1 MNSIVIGS
9 GFGGIAAAL
18 RLKAKGHKVKLIEKH
33 PDLGGRARVFKRNG
47 FIYDAG
53 PTVITAPYLINE
65 LFELFNKDPKNYIE
79 LTPLKIWYQFI
90 FEDKTK
96 FNYSGDE
103 IEMKDQI
110 EKLSKEDVNGYEK
123 LVNFT
128 KKIFDKGFLE
138 LADVPFD
145 KPFVMM
151 QQLPA
156 LLKLKSYKSV
166 YSLVSSYIKNEKLRR
181 MLSMHPLLVGGNP
194 FTTTSIYGLILYLEK
209 KWGIH
214 YSVGGTGNIIKGFEK
229 LMNEVGIEIIKN
241 TEVTEIIT
249 KNNKISGVKLNNEN
263 EIDADN
269 VVCNADPPAFYE
281 KMLSKSNENSM
292 LFNWKKNRMEYSM
305 GLFVYYFGTKKIYEN
320 VEHHTIK
327 FGNKYEE
334 HLDDIFNKKKLNNEN
349 EIGADNVVCNAD
361 PPAFYEKMLSKSNE
375 SSMLFNWKKNRM
387 EYSMG
392 LFVYYFGTKKI
403 YENVEHH
410 TIKFGNKYKEHLDDI
425 FDKKKL
431 NNDISYYLHRPT
443 ATDKTMAPEGN
454 DCFYV
459 LVPVPNNQ
467 SKINW
472 ETEGEK
478 MKNLVIEK
486 MEKDL
491 MPDLKNNIVEDFYLT
506 PDYFEKELNT
516 KFGSGFS
523 IQPKFTQSAYFRFHN
538 KSEIYDGL
546 YFVGAGT
553 HPGAGVPGVLSSA
566 KVLDKLF

>member
-18 RLKAKGHKVKLIEKH
+18 RLRAKGYNVTLIEKH
-33 PDLGGRARVFKRNG
+33 QDLGGRARVFKRNG
-47 FIYDAG
+47 FTFDGG

-65 LFELFNKDPKNYIE
+65 LFELFKKNPKDYIK
-79 LTPLKIWYQFI
+79 LSPLKIWYQFI
-90 FEDKTK
+90 FEDRSK
-96 FNYSGDE
+96 FNYSGNE
-103 IEMKDQI
+103 NEMKAQI
-110 EKLSKEDVNGYEK
+110 GELSQEDVQGYEK

-128 KKIFDKGFLE
+128 KKIFDKGFTE

-214 YSVGGTGNIIKGFEK
+214 YSMGGTGNIIKGFEK
-229 LMNEVGIEIIKN
+229 LMNEVGIKVIKGNEVKKIISKN
-241 TEVTEIIT
+241 TKIT
-249 KNNKISGVKLNNEN
+249 GVQLSNDNTIN
-263 EIDADN
+263 ADI
-269 VVCNADPPAFYE
+269 VICNADPPAVYE
-281 KMLSKSNENSM
+281 KLLDGNNNNSF
-292 LFNWKKNRMEYSM
+292 LFNWKK
-305 GLFVYYFGTKKIYEN
+305 K
-320 VEHHTIK
+320 
-327 FGNKYEE
+327 
-334 HLDDIFNKKKLNNEN
+334 
-349 EIGADNVVCNAD
+349 
-361 PPAFYEKMLSKSNE
+361 
-375 SSMLFNWKKNRM
+375 RM

-431 NNDISYYLHRPT
+431 NEDISYYLHRPS
-443 ATDKTMAPEGN
+443 ATDKSMAPEGN

-467 SKINW
+467 SGIDWN
-472 ETEGEK
+472 TEGEK
-478 MKNLVIEK
+478 MKSLIINK

-491 MPDLKNNIVEDFYLT
+491 MPNLKENIVEDFYLT
-506 PDYFEKELNT
+506 PDYFEKDLNT

-566 KVLDKLF
+566 KVLDKIL

>member
-18 RLKAKGHKVKLIEKH
+18 RLKAKGHQVKLIEKH
-33 PDLGGRARVFKRNG
+33 PDLGGRARVFKKNG
-47 FIYDAG
+47 FIFDGG

-65 LFELFNKDPKNYIE
+65 LFELFKKDPKNYIE
-79 LTPLKIWYQFI
+79 LSPLKIWYQFI
-90 FEDKTK
+90 FEDKSK

-103 IEMKDQI
+103 ANMVKQI
-110 EKLSKEDVNGYEK
+110 EDISKDDVEGYQK
-123 LVNFT
+123 LVSFT
-128 KKIFDKGFLE
+128 KKIFDKGFTE

-166 YSLVSSYIKNEKLRR
+166 YSLVSSFIKNEKLRR

-214 YSVGGTGNIIKGFEK
+214 YSMGGTGNIIKGLEK
-229 LMNEVGIEIIKN
+229 LMLEEGIDIIKN
-241 TEVTEIIT
+241 SEVTEIIS
-249 KNNKISGVKLNNEN
+249 KSNKITGIKLNNQ
-263 EIDADN
+263 EIIEAEN

-281 KMLSKSNENSM
+281 KMLKKNGQGSFI
-292 LFNWKKNRMEYSM
+292 FNWKKKRMEYSM
-305 GLFVYYFGTKKIYEN
+305 GLFVYYFGTKKVYE
-320 VEHHTIK
+320 
-327 FGNKYEE
+327 
-334 HLDDIFNKKKLNNEN
+334 D
-349 EIGADNVVCNAD
+349 
-361 PPAFYEKMLSKSNE
+361 
-375 SSMLFNWKKNRM
+375 
-387 EYSMG
+387 
-392 LFVYYFGTKKI
+392 
-403 YENVEHH
+403 VEHH
-410 TIKFGNKYKEHLDDI
+410 TIKFGNKYKEHLQDI
-425 FDKKKL
+425 FNNKKL
-431 NNDISYYLHRPT
+431 NNDISYYLHRPS
-443 ATDKTMAPEGN
+443 ATDKSMAPEGN

-467 SKINW
+467 SKIDW
-472 ETEGEK
+472 RTEGEN
-478 MKNLVIEK
+478 MKNLVIDK

-491 MPDLKNNIVEDFYLT
+491 MPNLRENIVADFYLT

-566 KVLDKLF
+566 KVLDKLL

>member
-18 RLKAKGHKVKLIEKH
+18 RLRAKGHEVTIIEKH
-33 PDLGGRARVFKRNG
+33 PDLGGRARVFKKNG
-47 FIYDAG
+47 FTFDGG

-65 LFELFNKDPKNYIE
+65 LFDLFKKDPKDYIK

-96 FNYSGDE
+96 FNYSGNE
-103 IEMKDQI
+103 SEMKDQI
-110 EKLSKEDVNGYEK
+110 EKINIKDVKGYER
-123 LVNFT
+123 LVSFT
-128 KKIFDKGFLE
+128 KKIFDKGFTE

-166 YSLVSSYIKNEKLRR
+166 YSLVSSYIQSEKLRR

-194 FTTTSIYGLILYLEK
+194 FSTTSIYGLILYLEK

-214 YSVGGTGNIIKGFEK
+214 YSMGGTGNIIKGYEK
-229 LMNEVGIEIIKN
+229 LMNEVGIKILKES
-241 TEVTEIIT
+241 EVTKIIS
-249 KNNKISGVKLNNEN
+249 KNNKISGVQVNNQTD
-263 EIDADN
+263 IDADN
-269 VVCNADPPAFYE
+269 VICNADPPAVYE
-281 KMLSKSNENSM
+281 KLLNQNNNNS
-292 LFNWKKNRMEYSM
+292 F
-305 GLFVYYFGTKKIYEN
+305 
-320 VEHHTIK
+320 
-327 FGNKYEE
+327 
-334 HLDDIFNKKKLNNEN
+334 
-349 EIGADNVVCNAD
+349 
-361 PPAFYEKMLSKSNE
+361 
-375 SSMLFNWKKNRM
+375 LFNWKKNRM

-431 NNDISYYLHRPT
+431 NEDISYYLHRPT
-443 ATDKTMAPEGN
+443 ATDKSMAPEGN

-467 SKINW
+467 SKIDW
-472 ETEGEK
+472 DIEGEK
-478 MKNLVIEK
+478 MKKLVVEK

-491 MPDLKNNIVEDFYLT
+491 MPNLKENIVEDFYLT
-506 PDYFEKELNT
+506 PDYFENDLNT

-538 KSEIYDGL
+538 KSEVYDGL

-566 KVLDKLF
+566 KVLDKII

>member
-18 RLKAKGHKVKLIEKH
+18 RLKAKGHQVKLIEKH
-33 PDLGGRARVFKRNG
+33 PDLGGRARVFKKNG
-47 FIYDAG
+47 FIFDGG

-65 LFELFNKDPKNYIE
+65 LFELFKKDPKNYIE
-79 LTPLKIWYQFI
+79 LSPLKIWYQFI
-90 FEDKTK
+90 FEDKSK
-96 FNYSGDE
+96 FNYSGDDAYMVKQ
-103 IEMKDQI
+103 IKDI
-110 EKLSKEDVNGYEK
+110 SKDDVEGYQK

-128 KKIFDKGFLE
+128 KKIFDKGFTE

-166 YSLVSSYIKNEKLRR
+166 YSLVSSFIKNEKLRR

-214 YSVGGTGNIIKGFEK
+214 YSMGGTGNIVKGLEK
-229 LMNEVGIEIIKN
+229 LMLEEGIDIIKN
-241 TEVTEIIT
+241 SEVTEIIS
-249 KNNKISGVKLNNEN
+249 KSNKITGIKLNNQ
-263 EIDADN
+263 EIIEAEN

-281 KMLSKSNENSM
+281 KMLKKNGQGSFI
-292 LFNWKKNRMEYSM
+292 FNWKKKRMEYSM
-305 GLFVYYFGTKKIYEN
+305 GLFVYYFGTKK
-320 VEHHTIK
+320 V
-327 FGNKYEE
+327 
-334 HLDDIFNKKKLNNEN
+334 
-349 EIGADNVVCNAD
+349 
-361 PPAFYEKMLSKSNE
+361 
-375 SSMLFNWKKNRM
+375 
-387 EYSMG
+387 
-392 LFVYYFGTKKI
+392 

-410 TIKFGNKYKEHLDDI
+410 TIKFGNKYKEHLEDI
-425 FDKKKL
+425 FNNKKL
-431 NNDISYYLHRPT
+431 NNDISYYLHRPS
-443 ATDKTMAPEGN
+443 ATDKSMAPEGN

-467 SKINW
+467 SKIDW
-472 ETEGEK
+472 QTEGEN
-478 MKNLVIEK
+478 MKNLVIDK

-491 MPDLKNNIVEDFYLT
+491 MPNLRENIVADFYLT

-566 KVLDKLF
+566 KVLDKLL

>member
-18 RLKAKGHKVKLIEKH
+18 RLKAKGHKVTLIEKH
-33 PDLGGRARVFKRNG
+33 PDLGGRARVFRKNG
-47 FIYDAG
+47 FIFDGG

-65 LFELFNKDPKNYIE
+65 LFELFKKNPKNYIK
-79 LTPLKIWYQFI
+79 LSPLKVWYQFV
-90 FEDKTK
+90 FEDKSK
-96 FNYSGDE
+96 FNYSGNE
-103 IEMKDQI
+103 NEMKAQI
-110 EKLSKEDVNGYEK
+110 KELNKEDVKGYEK

-128 KKIFDKGFLE
+128 KKIFDKGFTE
-138 LADVPFD
+138 LADIPFD

-151 QQLPA
+151 QQLPS

-214 YSVGGTGNIIKGFEK
+214 YSMGGTGNIIKGFEK
-229 LMNEVGIEIIKN
+229 LMNEVGIKVIKGN
-241 TEVTEIIT
+241 EVTKILS
-249 KNNKISGVKLNNEN
+249 KNNKITGIQLDNHDY
-263 EIDADN
+263 IDADN
-269 VVCNADPPAFYE
+269 VICNADPPAVYE
-281 KMLSKSNENSM
+281 KLLDEKNDNSF
-292 LFNWKKNRMEYSM
+292 LFKWKKKRMEYSM
-305 GLFVYYFGTKKIYEN
+305 GLFVYYFGTKKIYDN

-327 FGNKYEE
+327 FG
-334 HLDDIFNKKKLNNEN
+334 
-349 EIGADNVVCNAD
+349 
-361 PPAFYEKMLSKSNE
+361 S
-375 SSMLFNWKKNRM
+375 
-387 EYSMG
+387 
-392 LFVYYFGTKKI
+392 
-403 YENVEHH
+403 
-410 TIKFGNKYKEHLDDI
+410 KYKEHLDDI

-431 NNDISYYLHRPT
+431 NNDISYYLHRPS
-443 ATDKTMAPEGN
+443 ATDKSMAPEGN

-467 SKINW
+467 SGIDW
-472 ETEGEK
+472 SIEGDK
-478 MKNLVIEK
+478 MKKLIIDK
-486 MEKDL
+486 MENDL
-491 MPDLKNNIVEDFYLT
+491 MPNLRNNIVEDFYLT
-506 PDYFEKELNT
+506 PDYFEKDLNT

-566 KVLDKLF
+566 KVLDKIL

>member
-18 RLKAKGHKVKLIEKH
+18 RLRAKGHDVTLIEKH
-33 PDLGGRARVFKRNG
+33 QDLGGRARVFKRNG
-47 FIYDAG
+47 FTFDGG

-65 LFELFNKDPKNYIE
+65 LFELFKKNPKDYIE
-79 LTPLKIWYQFI
+79 LSPLKIWYQFI
-90 FEDKTK
+90 FEDRSK
-96 FNYSGDE
+96 FNYSGNE
-103 IEMKDQI
+103 NEMKAQI
-110 EKLSKEDVNGYEK
+110 GELSQEDVQGYEK

-128 KKIFDKGFLE
+128 KKIFDKGFTE

-214 YSVGGTGNIIKGFEK
+214 YSMGGTGNIIKGFEK
-229 LMNEVGIEIIKN
+229 LMNEVGIKVIKGNEVKKIISKN
-241 TEVTEIIT
+241 TKIT
-249 KNNKISGVKLNNEN
+249 GVQLSNDNTIN
-263 EIDADN
+263 ADI
-269 VVCNADPPAFYE
+269 VICNADPPAVYE
-281 KMLSKSNENSM
+281 KLLDGNNNNSF
-292 LFNWKKNRMEYSM
+292 LFNWKK
-305 GLFVYYFGTKKIYEN
+305 K
-320 VEHHTIK
+320 
-327 FGNKYEE
+327 
-334 HLDDIFNKKKLNNEN
+334 
-349 EIGADNVVCNAD
+349 
-361 PPAFYEKMLSKSNE
+361 
-375 SSMLFNWKKNRM
+375 RM

-431 NNDISYYLHRPT
+431 NEDISYYLHRPS
-443 ATDKTMAPEGN
+443 ATDKSMAPEGN

-467 SKINW
+467 SGINW
-472 ETEGEK
+472 NTEGEK
-478 MKNLVIEK
+478 MKSLIINK

-491 MPDLKNNIVEDFYLT
+491 MPNLKENIVEDFYLT
-506 PDYFEKELNT
+506 PDYFEKDLNT

-566 KVLDKLF
+566 KVLDKIL